1 MTGQTVTHYRLVA
14 KIGEGAGA
22 VVYHAHDLSL
32 GREVVLKFVASGELD
47 GLARFQ
53 HEARTISSLNHPN
66 ICTIYEIGEHE
77 GWHFLAM
84 EMLEGDVLAKLIGRG
99 PLGTARVIDVGTQ
112 IADALDAAHAER
124 IVHRDLKPANVFVTR
139 GGHVKL
145 LDFGVALLLPRKPHA
160 YSSGRLTTSTAGT
173 IPYMS
178 PEQAQAEELD
188 HRSDLFSLGVVLY
201 EMATGHRPFV
211 AATGPDTLAA
221 ITTCTPVAPRVI
233 NARIPDE
240 LERIIVKALEKKA
253 ALRYQTAS
261 DLKADLQRL
270 KKRSRGK
277 SGPGASVA
285 AAANLARA
293 GSAMVGGWSGC
304 CPRAGRRR
312 VAVRD
317 RQDAIVHRPSRRAG
331 APAADSTGTVAGSG
345 TGADGRS
352 AEAGARNASRRRPE
366 RTDAD
371 AFAPGRRRARRCQT
385 AV

>member
-1 MTGQTVTHYRLVA
+1 MPDRARTRVHPRATAFERHSDKTSVTGQTVTHYRLVA

-84 EMLEGDVLAKLIGRG
+84 ELLEGDVLAKLIGRG

-160 YSSGRLTTSTAGT
+160 YSGGRLTTSTAGT

-211 AATGPDTLAA
+211 AATGPDTLTA
-221 ITTCTPVAPRVI
+221 ITTCT
-233 NARIPDE
+233 
-240 LERIIVKALEKKA
+240 
-253 ALRYQTAS
+253 
-261 DLKADLQRL
+261 RL
-270 KKRSRGK
+270 
-277 SGPGASVA
+277 
-285 AAANLARA
+285 
-293 GSAMVGGWSGC
+293 
-304 CPRAGRRR
+304 
-312 VAVRD
+312 
-317 RQDAIVHRPSRRAG
+317 RRA
-331 APAADSTGTVAGSG
+331 PSTRVSPM
-345 TGADGRS
+345 S
-352 AEAGARNASRRRPE
+352 SSESS
-366 RTDAD
+366 
-371 AFAPGRRRARRCQT
+371 
-385 AV
+385 

>member
-1 MTGQTVTHYRLVA
+1 M
-14 KIGEGAGA
+14 
-22 VVYHAHDLSL
+22 
-32 GREVVLKFVASGELD
+32 EL
-47 GLARFQ
+47 
-53 HEARTISSLNHPN
+53 
-66 ICTIYEIGEHE
+66 
-77 GWHFLAM
+77 
-84 EMLEGDVLAKLIGRG
+84 LEGDVLAKLIGRG
-99 PLGTARVIDVGTQ
+99 QVGTARVIDVGTQ

-160 YSSGRLTTSTAGT
+160 YSGGRLTTSTAGT

-211 AATGPDTLAA
+211 AATGPDTLTA
-221 ITTCTPVAPRVI
+221 ITTCTPVAPRAI

-270 KKRSRGK
+270 KRDLEANPAHALPPQPPRTLRAPGLRWWAGGAVAVLALGGAGWLFVTANAIVIALPVALAPPPQIPPARFRLRHRRRWSL
-277 SGPGASVA
+277 SGGRRPQRVA
-285 AAANLARA
+285 APTGANGCRCLRPRPSTSSPLPDGSLTCACQIGDRDVAEIGVFGQRA
-293 GSAMVGGWSGC
+293 ERCRGVVPDRVH
-304 CPRAGRRR
+304 PRGTQRRR
-312 VAVRD
+312 
-317 RQDAIVHRPSRRAG
+317 
-331 APAADSTGTVAGSG
+331 
-345 TGADGRS
+345 GRH
-352 AEAGARNASRRRPE
+352 
-366 RTDAD
+366 
-371 AFAPGRRRARRCQT
+371 QLI
-385 AV
+385 